1 MDLVDALPYISIGIS
16 IATLAA
22 SVILAWWLGAKAAQ
36 KYMVKEQ
43 RRSEHYKFIVG
54 RTRKAWGVPSF
65 EDRNA
70 YSSFLPVQNVLQLQ
84 WDGEEVHPHDSPF
97 ILNADVLLF
106 ESHLKTGYTE
116 LWDLISDWE
125 DRYDTLCSKAS
136 KLMEVVKERVKRQ
149 AILPEYGRLKPNS
162 ENVNY
167 MQLSIGYFASV
178 LAELERSVPFE
189 IRISTSISNEITWYE
204 LWLQAAEMAVS
215 PDKDKID
222 RVRKA
227 IEELHSDGALSKEFK
242 ETYTS
247 CEALSNGLDEIREML
262 ESVWS
267 DVDNGAP
274 LGGTCDVCK
283 KAGFE

>member
-1 MDLVDALPYISIGIS
+1 
-16 IATLAA
+16 
-22 SVILAWWLGAKAAQ
+22 
-36 KYMVKEQ
+36 MVKEQ

-136 KLMEVVKERVKRQ
+136 KLMEWFSGASGPWRGKERK
-149 AILPEYGRLKPNS
+149 
-162 ENVNY
+162 
-167 MQLSIGYFASV
+167 
-178 LAELERSVPFE
+178 
-189 IRISTSISNEITWYE
+189 
-204 LWLQAAEMAVS
+204 
-215 PDKDKID
+215 
-222 RVRKA
+222 
-227 IEELHSDGALSKEFK
+227 GA
-242 ETYTS
+242 
-247 CEALSNGLDEIREML
+247 
-262 ESVWS
+262 
-267 DVDNGAP
+267 
-274 LGGTCDVCK
+274 
-283 KAGFE
+283 